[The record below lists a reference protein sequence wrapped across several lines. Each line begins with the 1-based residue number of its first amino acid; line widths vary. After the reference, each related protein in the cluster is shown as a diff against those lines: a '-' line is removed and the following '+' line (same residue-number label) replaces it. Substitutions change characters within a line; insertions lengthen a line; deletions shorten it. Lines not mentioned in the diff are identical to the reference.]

1 MKIFKLTFYLFFAV
15 SHLLFPLRI
24 CAEQTRG
31 GIRALIAGNLPEG
44 SIIQGSWEWDD
55 TFLDD
60 SVRTHKQSAYEKIDR
75 QSFRLNRSIALDKDS
90 SIEQYIYL
98 DPKDTPRG
106 IMLKLFIAPDQEL
119 IFYWE
124 GNEEA
129 FVQLDEYINA
139 WYMGFIP
146 DTGKWVEL
154 IIDFKELD
162 MSKAQVLGMEFI
174 LSNGRAWWGRTII
187 ENNS

>member
-24 CAEQTRG
+24 YAEQARG
-31 GIRALIAGNLPEG
+31 GIKVLIAGNLPEG
-44 SIIQGSWEWDD
+44 SITQGSWKWDEA
-55 TFLDD
+55 FLDN
-60 SVRTHKQSAYEKIDR
+60 SVRTHVQPAYEKIDR
-75 QSFRLNRSIALDKDS
+75 QSFRLNRSIVVDEDS
-90 SIEQYIYL
+90 SIAQHIYL
-98 DPKDTPRG
+98 DPKDVPKG

-146 DTGKWVEL
+146 DAGVWVKL

-162 MSKAQVLGMEFI
+162 MSRAQVLGMEFI

-187 ENNS
+187 ENIS